1 MDEDFNQP
9 ITDQEREKQDKIYW
23 HDAHFAAIQLELIE
37 YENALTFE
45 DEHQLSKEALEIDVL
60 VIKKTA
66 DVEINK
72 NIGRIFKGH
81 NLFEFK
87 SPTDYLSIW
96 NYNKVTGYAMLYS
109 AFEKVPISDITIN
122 FVITPKPTKLFEHL
136 QNDRGFTISEISP
149 GIHYVTGD
157 VFPVQIIESKRLTSA
172 ENVFLKNLRS
182 NLTHDDIREV
192 FDACRKYG
200 FMEKANSYLNRV
212 LSANKST
219 LEEVLAMFD
228 ADVEEIFSRHFKK
241 HEDVL
246 IPAYIKTHGIEAKI
260 EARIE
265 ARIEER
271 KARDTA
277 VELVKRGFDLKEV
290 ADIVKMPFE
299 WVKAQTIQQ

>member
-1 MDEDFNQP
+1 MDEDFNLR
-9 ITDQEREKQDKIYW
+9 DAENEKQDKIYW

-72 NIGRIFKGH
+72 NIGEIFKGH

-87 SPTDYLSIW
+87 SPTDYLSVW

-109 AFEKVPISDITIN
+109 AFEKIPISNITIS

-136 QNDRGFTISEISP
+136 QNDRGFTISEVSP

-172 ENVFLKNLRS
+172 ENVFLKNLRG
-182 NLTHDDIREV
+182 NLTHDDIREI

-200 FMEKANSYLNRV
+200 SVEKTNSYLNCV
-212 LSANKST
+212 IDANKSVF
-219 LEEVLAMFD
+219 EEVLAMGG
-228 ADVEEIFSRHFKK
+228 AAVHEIISSYIKV
-241 HEDVL
+241 HEDDIL
-246 IPAYIKTHGIEAKI
+246 PAYIKTHGIEA
-260 EARIE
+260 
-265 ARIEER
+265 RIEE
-271 KARDTA
+271 KVLARGRENAKSET
-277 VELVKRGFDLKEV
+277 VLELVKRGFDLKDV

-299 WVKAQTIQQ
+299 WVKAQANQ